1 MTAQGYQELIV
12 EGIRG
17 LPPET
22 LAEITDFIYFVRKR
36 TLQQQSFEEELKQ
49 LSRAEVAHLEKE
61 FEGYERFYPRE

>member
-61 FEGYERFYPRE
+61 FEGYERLYPRE